1 MARPLRIEYPGALYH
16 VTCRGN
22 ARGKIFLIDS
32 DRELFLQVLT
42 QAVERFNWRC
52 HAYCQMTNHYHLL
65 IETVDPTLA
74 RGMRQLN
81 GVYTQEFNRRHS
93 RTGHVF
99 QGRYKA
105 ILVERDAYLLELAR
119 YVVLN
124 PVRAKL
130 VRRAQDWPWSSYR
143 ATAGFEPAPSL
154 LTTDWILEQFGSSAK
169 KAQATYRKFVS
180 AGRGVTVWENLRGQI
195 YLGSGEF
202 IEQHAPGSGSG
213 SGSAS
218 LPEIPRVQRLAD
230 RPTLDTVVTSSKDVA
245 GVAKAYLEYGYTMNE
260 IAAHLDVHYSTVS
273 RRLRQYKAGQDHVT
287 CMIARPD
294 PPVSPIH
301 TERQGQFLA
310 YIHQYGILNGRAPA
324 EADMQRFFQTTP
336 PSVHS
341 MVLTLERRGL
351 IRRVPRQA
359 RSITLSVSPESLP
372 PLKPA
377 APRPSRP

>member
-1 MARPLRIEYPGALYH
+1 MARPLRVEYPGALYH

-42 QAVERFNWRC
+42 QAVERFNWLC

-65 IETVDPTLA
+65 VETVDPTLA

-124 PVRAKL
+124 PVRAKMG
-130 VRRAQDWPWSSYR
+130 RSAKDWPWSSYR
-143 ATAGFEPAPSL
+143 ATAGIEVAPPL
-154 LTTDWILEQFGSSAK
+154 LATDWILEQFGPSKK
-169 KAQATYRKFVS
+169 KAQAAYRKFVS

-195 YLGSGEF
+195 YLGSDAF
-202 IEQHAPGSGSG
+202 IEQHAP

-218 LPEIPRVQRLAD
+218 LPEIPRAQRLVD
-230 RPTLDTVVTSSKDVA
+230 RPMLDTVVTSSKDVA
-245 GVAKAYLEYGYTMNE
+245 GVAKAYLEHGYTMNE
-260 IAAHLDVHYSTVS
+260 IAAHLNVHYATIS
-273 RRLRQYKAGQDHVT
+273 RRLRQYKAGQDHAKY
-287 CMIARPD
+287 MIARPD
-294 PPVSPIH
+294 PLVH

-310 YIHQYGILNGRAPA
+310 YIHQYSILNGCAPA
-324 EADMQRFFQTTP
+324 EADMERFFQTTP

-359 RSITLSVSPESLP
+359 RSITLNVSPESLP
-372 PLKPA
+372 PLKP
-377 APRPSRP
+377 RPARPLRP

>member
-1 MARPLRIEYPGALYH
+1 MARPLRVEYPGALYH

-22 ARGKIFLIDS
+22 ARGKVFLVDP

-65 IETVDPTLA
+65 VETVDPTLA

-105 ILVERDAYLLELAR
+105 ILVERDVYLLELAR

-124 PVRAKL
+124 PVRAKMAPTA
-130 VRRAQDWPWSSYR
+130 RDWPWSSYR
-143 ATAGFEPAPSL
+143 ATAGTEVAPPL
-154 LTTDWILEQFGSSAK
+154 LTTDWILEQFGPSKK
-169 KAQATYRKFVS
+169 KAQAAYRRFVS
-180 AGRGVTVWENLRGQI
+180 AGQGVTVWENLRGQI
-195 YLGSGEF
+195 YLGSDEF
-202 IEQHAPGSGSG
+202 IEQHAPSGSG
-213 SGSAS
+213 S
-218 LPEIPRVQRLAD
+218 LPEIPRVQRLVD
-230 RPTLDTVVTSSKDVA
+230 RPRLDTVVTSSKDVA

-294 PPVSPIH
+294 PPVSLVH

-310 YIHQYGILNGRAPA
+310 YIHQYSILNGRAPA

-359 RSITLSVSPESLP
+359 RSITLSVPPESLP
-372 PLKPA
+372 PLKP
-377 APRPSRP
+377 RPSRLLRP

>member
-1 MARPLRIEYPGALYH
+1 MARPLRLEYPGALYH

-22 ARGKIFLIDS
+22 ARDKVFLVDL
-32 DRELFLQVLT
+32 DRELFLEVLSQV
-42 QAVERFNWRC
+42 VERFNWLC

-65 IETVDPTLA
+65 VETVDPTLS

-81 GVYTQEFNRRHS
+81 GVYTQQFNRRHR

-124 PVRAKL
+124 PVRAKM
-130 VRRAQDWPWSSYR
+130 VRTAKDWPWSSYR
-143 ATAGFEPAPSL
+143 ATAGIGVAPPL
-154 LTTDWILEQFGSSAK
+154 VTTDWILEQFDSSKK
-169 KAQATYRKFVS
+169 KAQAAYREFVS
-180 AGRGVTVWENLRGQI
+180 AGRGASVWESLRGQI
-195 YLGSGEF
+195 YLGSDEF
-202 IEQHAPGSGSG
+202 IEQHAP
-213 SGSAS
+213 SGSAN
-218 LPEIPRVQRLAD
+218 LPEIPRVQRLVD

-273 RRLRQYKAGQDHVT
+273 RRLRQYKAGQDHAE
-287 CMIARPD
+287 CMIPRPEH
-294 PPVSPIH
+294 PVH

-359 RSITLSVSPESLP
+359 RSITLSVPPESLP
-372 PLKPA
+372 PLKP
-377 APRPSRP
+377 RPARPFRP

>member
-42 QAVERFNWRC
+42 QAVERFNWLC

-124 PVRAKL
+124 PVRAKMG
-130 VRRAQDWPWSSYR
+130 RTAKDWPWSSYR
-143 ATAGFEPAPSL
+143 ATAGFEDAPL
-154 LTTDWILEQFGSSAK
+154 FLTTDWILEQFGPSQK
-169 KAQATYRKFVS
+169 KAQAAYRKFVS
-180 AGRGVTVWENLRGQI
+180 AGRRVTVWENLRGQI
-195 YLGSGEF
+195 YLGSDAF
-202 IEQHAPGSGSG
+202 IEQHAP

-218 LPEIPRVQRLAD
+218 LPEIPRVQRLVD
-230 RPTLDTVVTSSKDVA
+230 RPTLDAVVTSSKDAA
-245 GVAKAYLEYGYTMNE
+245 GVAKAYLEHGYTMNE

-273 RRLRQYKAGQDHVT
+273 RRLRQYKAGQDHT
-287 CMIARPD
+287 ECMIARPD
-294 PPVSPIH
+294 PPVH

-310 YIHQYGILNGRAPA
+310 YIHQYSVLNGCAPA
-324 EADMQRFFQTTP
+324 EADMERFFQTTP

-359 RSITLSVSPESLP
+359 RSITLSIPPESLP
-372 PLKPA
+372 PLKP
-377 APRPSRP
+377 RPSRPSKP